1 MKRVFFTAAIAACLA
16 VVGCNEGGSTT
27 TEGEETATISNTDEE
42 TTVTPDNVEQIT
54 SIEFTEEAFD
64 FGAITQGEKA
74 EHTFK
79 FKNTGDHDL
88 VIVSAK
94 GSCGCT
100 IPKWPKEPIAPGEE
114 GEMFVVFNSEGK
126 KGKQHKKV
134 TVVANTEPATTVV
147 ALRGE
152 VIVPESAEAP
162 AEATAQ

>member
-1 MKRVFFTAAIAACLA
+1 MKKYLFGAATFALIGFTA
-16 VVGCNEGGSTT
+16 CNEQSAATEETESTESAT
-27 TEGEETATISNTDEE
+27 TEAVADPAQITA
-42 TTVTPDNVEQIT
+42 DNVEELT

-64 FGAITQGEKA
+64 FGEITQGEKV

-79 FKNTGDHDL
+79 FKNTGENDL

-100 IPKWPKEPIAPGEE
+100 IPEWPKEPIAPGEE
-114 GEMFVVFNSEGK
+114 GEMFVVFNSDGK

-147 ALRGE
+147 ALRGDI
-152 VIVPESAEAP
+152 IVPEATEEPAAE
-162 AEATAQ
+162 